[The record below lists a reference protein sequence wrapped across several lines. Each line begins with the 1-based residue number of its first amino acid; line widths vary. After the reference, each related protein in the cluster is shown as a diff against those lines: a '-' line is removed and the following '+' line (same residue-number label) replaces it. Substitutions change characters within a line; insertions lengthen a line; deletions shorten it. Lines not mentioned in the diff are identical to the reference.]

1 MAMANETDVQ
11 HLIVEG
17 TGALRR
23 GDKATA
29 RALLTRALEQDD
41 RNEQVWLWLSGAV
54 DTPEEQRICLE
65 NVLVLNPAN
74 DIARRGLDLLN
85 QQMAQPPAPPPLT
98 PLAAAPPP
106 AAPAPPA
113 AAPPAPAP
121 PSWATPSAEP
131 PAPPSWAATTAA
143 AEPPAWSPTPQPAAW
158 PPPQE
163 SIFGDAPA
171 VSDSILPNW
180 MDQPGGDMAASAP
193 PPSASPLPPTG
204 SIFGAAPAASDTILP
219 NWMDQ
224 PNDYAPMEAAPEP
237 PPPMVGGAA
246 ANWANVVNSLRS
258 TEAFQA
264 PPDPDPDTEPP
275 MAPYDGMS
283 GYGPAPS
290 EAAPSWATAAQ
301 TAPPP
306 AAWGEPPSSAG
317 ASDPSLRG
325 IQPFQMP
332 TEINSPAPPAAGDPF
347 GGLFTAPP
355 TAPPVP
361 APYPPNPSTETPA
374 GYEGYVTAP
383 PATYDPNQ
391 YAGGDT
397 TYQMPDSASAF
408 HFTGTDPYT
417 AGEYTSPDG
426 PGLLA
431 DLVGYDTADHNY
443 GSSPAL
449 IGRPPLN
456 RTAVTPTIPCP
467 NCGELVTESALSC
480 PRCNYR
486 FYAPCPNCGEYIDTG
501 DPSSTGKDVCP
512 RCATPVDKLVL
523 GRSGVRVAGRGTNP
537 REVMLAAT
545 RAQKAQKELAP
556 QQAVAEVKPRRRS
569 SGAAVLLL
577 LIIVLVVAVLAAY
590 QVQFQPIYGLLQPIL
605 SGATPVPT
613 P

>member
-11 HLIVEG
+11 HLIAEG
-17 TGALRR
+17 TGALRK

-85 QQMAQPPAPPPLT
+85 QQTAQPPAPPPLT
-98 PLAAAPPP
+98 PLAAAAPPP
-106 AAPAPPA
+106 AAPSAPAPPVVATSPPAATPVWATAPPAWAAPPPAAPPA
-113 AAPPAPAP
+113 A
-121 PSWATPSAEP
+121 
-131 PAPPSWAATTAA
+131 
-143 AEPPAWSPTPQPAAW
+143 
-158 PPPQE
+158 PPPPLQD
-163 SIFGDAPA
+163 SIFGAVPA
-171 VSDSILPNW
+171 VSDSVLPTW
-180 MDQPGGDMAASAP
+180 MDQPGGELATPA
-193 PPSASPLPPTG
+193 PPSAPSLPPTG
-204 SIFGAAPAASDTILP
+204 SIFGMAPASSDTILP
-219 NWMDQ
+219 GWMDQ
-224 PNDYAPMEAAPEP
+224 PAGYDAMAAAPEPP

-246 ANWANVVNSLRS
+246 AHWSNVVNSLRS

-264 PPDPDPDTEPP
+264 PPDPDPDEAPP
-275 MAPYDGMS
+275 LPSYEGMS
-283 GYGPAPS
+283 GYAPS
-290 EAAPSWATAAQ
+290 APDAVPSWATAAQ
-301 TAPPP
+301 AAAPPSGT
-306 AAWGEPPSSAG
+306 WVPPTHNVG
-317 ASDPSLRG
+317 ASDPALQG
-325 IQPFQMP
+325 IQPFQVP
-332 TEINSPAPPAAGDPF
+332 TEINSPAPPVAGDPF

-355 TAPPVP
+355 TAPPP
-361 APYPPNPSTETPA
+361 APPSYPPNPSTETPA

-383 PATYDPNQ
+383 PQGSYDPNL
-391 YAGGDT
+391 YAGNDT

-408 HFTGTDPYT
+408 HFTGTDQYG

-426 PGLLA
+426 PGLLG
-431 DLVGYDTADHNY
+431 DLVGYDEAGHSY
-443 GSSPAL
+443 GSSPTL

-501 DPSSTGKDVCP
+501 DPSTAGKDVCP
-512 RCATPVDKLVL
+512 RCATPVDKLAL

-537 REVMLAAT
+537 REAMLAAT
-545 RAQKAQKELAP
+545 RAQKTQKDLTPAQAP
-556 QQAVAEVKPRRRS
+556 AEVKPRRRS

-577 LIIVLVVAVLAAY
+577 LLIVLVIAVLIAY
-590 QVQFQPIYGLLQPIL
+590 QMQIAPIYGLLQPLL